1 MTPDIAKSTHRVEV
15 VPVVLEKHPDADTLS
30 VVRVFGYTVCV
41 RTADWEGRTVGAY
54 IPPDSVVPDTPEY
67 AFLGEN
73 RRIKVRRLRGVVSM
87 GLLVPAPE
95 GAKIGDDVAERLGI
109 GHYEPPLSFKTG
121 GDVEE
126 APAGYRPVY
135 DVDTWYRYKQLL
147 RPGEEVRV
155 TEKIHGASGRWVF
168 QDGRMWSASRSQWW
182 KPGDENLWWKA
193 LKCNPWIE
201 EFCRAA
207 PGATVYGEVY
217 GRVQDLHYGVPP
229 SRVEVAVFDVLS
241 GSDWWP
247 AAKVEAALA
256 GHLVPL
262 LFAGPYDEAKA
273 PLLAEGPSTV
283 PGANHVREGCVIRPV
298 NERTAP
304 EIWRVQLKIVSSAY
318 LERA

>member
-168 QDGRMWSASRSQWW
+168 QDGRMWSAVVEAGRREPLVEGLEVQPLDRGVLPRCPRRHRLRRGLR
-182 KPGDENLWWKA
+182 PGPGPPLRRPAEPRGGRRLRRPLGLGLVA
-193 LKCNPWIE
+193 GREGGGRARRPP
-201 EFCRAA
+201 RAA
-207 PGATVYGEVY
+207 PL
-217 GRVQDLHYGVPP
+217 R
-229 SRVEVAVFDVLS
+229 R
-241 GSDWWP
+241 
-247 AAKVEAALA
+247 
-256 GHLVPL
+256 PL
-262 LFAGPYDEAKA
+262 
-273 PLLAEGPSTV
+273 
-283 PGANHVREGCVIRPV
+283 
-298 NERTAP
+298 
-304 EIWRVQLKIVSSAY
+304 
-318 LERA
+318 